1 MIDIIKVVN
10 DRLVKYK
17 NSISVEESKFKYY
30 TFSWRIEQFI
40 MNQLYYMDESELKK
54 YTKYIYENVYEI
66 LVEVFDSNYYKS
78 MLNKLNNLELANFI
92 KERNEAFKN
101 KKIEQFVKDKK
112 KNNNIYKLT
121 PAMVLYGD

>member
-1 MIDIIKVVN
+1 
-10 DRLVKYK
+10 
-17 NSISVEESKFKYY
+17 
-30 TFSWRIEQFI
+30 
-40 MNQLYYMDESELKK
+40 MDEPELKK

>member
-1 MIDIIKVVN
+1 
-10 DRLVKYK
+10 
-17 NSISVEESKFKYY
+17 
-30 TFSWRIEQFI
+30 
-40 MNQLYYMDESELKK
+40 MNQLYDMDESELKK

>member
-1 MIDIIKVVN
+1 
-10 DRLVKYK
+10 
-17 NSISVEESKFKYY
+17 
-30 TFSWRIEQFI
+30 
-40 MNQLYYMDESELKK
+40 MDESELKK

>member
-1 MIDIIKVVN
+1 
-10 DRLVKYK
+10 
-17 NSISVEESKFKYY
+17 
-30 TFSWRIEQFI
+30 
-40 MNQLYYMDESELKK
+40 
-54 YTKYIYENVYEI
+54 
-66 LVEVFDSNYYKS
+66 

>member
-66 LVEVFDSNYYKS
+66 LVEVFDVN
-78 MLNKLNNLELANFI
+78 
-92 KERNEAFKN
+92 
-101 KKIEQFVKDKK
+101 
-112 KNNNIYKLT
+112 
-121 PAMVLYGD
+121 

>member
-10 DRLVKYK
+10 DRLIKYK

-40 MNQLYYMDESELKK
+40 MNQLYDMDELELKK

-121 PAMVLYGD
+121 PATVLYGD